1 MKGGK
6 NMALRESFERELA
19 RLHEDVSSMGA
30 EVQRAIVRAIA
41 ALDHRDVERARS
53 IIAED
58 EAINEHRFRIE
69 AACHGLMATQQP
81 AARDLRTLIAALMII
96 VDLERMADHAK
107 GIAKT
112 VILTANEPSFPPAPD
127 LRRIADRVRQMLD
140 QGLQAFA
147 TGDVALARRVC
158 EADDEIDHLYKQL
171 FNVLLSYM
179 LEDPRTITR
188 CTYLLWI
195 AHNLE
200 RIGDLA
206 TNIAERVIY
215 CETGHLQDTNF

>member
-1 MKGGK
+1 
-6 NMALRESFERELA
+6 MALRESFERELA
-19 RLHEDVSSMGA
+19 RLREDVLAMGA
-30 EVQRAIVRAIA
+30 EVQRAIVRAVL
-41 ALDHRDVERARS
+41 ALDGRDVEQARS

-58 EAINEHRFRIE
+58 EAINAHRFRIE
-69 AACHGLMATQQP
+69 SACHGLMATQQP

-96 VDLERMADHAK
+96 VDLERVADHAK

-112 VILTANEPSFPPAPD
+112 VILTASEPTFPPAPD
-127 LRRIADRVRQMLD
+127 VRRMADLVRHMLD

-147 TGDVALARRVC
+147 ANDVALARRVC
-158 EADDEIDHLYKQL
+158 DADDEVDHLYKQL

-188 CTYLLWI
+188 ATYLLWI

-215 CETGHLQDTNF
+215 CETGYLQDTNF